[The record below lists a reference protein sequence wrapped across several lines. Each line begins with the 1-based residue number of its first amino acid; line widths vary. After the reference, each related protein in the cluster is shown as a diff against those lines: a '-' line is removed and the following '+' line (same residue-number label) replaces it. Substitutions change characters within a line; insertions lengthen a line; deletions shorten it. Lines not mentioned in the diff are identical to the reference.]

1 MTKEQEFVM
10 RWFREYYSRTAIAGP
25 TKFEQREF
33 GFMYF
38 DKDFVRRHV
47 GFKRPDDLRKY
58 LVSQVPMHVYYSSAL
73 YEIPSAPKMDQKGW
87 LGADL
92 VFDLDA
98 DHIKGAETM
107 SYAQMLSLVKKDMIK
122 LLDDFLFGDMGF
134 GETDVR
140 LVFSG
145 GRGYHAHISDEKVLK
160 LKSHERSEIVDY
172 VSGTDLDLDAIFPK
186 SVSMVKDYKTHMK
199 AEKAVAMPAEG
210 SGGWKG
216 HARRT
221 TAQLFEELRFMEL
234 EEVRARFP
242 NLSRYKDATV
252 LGLQRDLFGDRG
264 GERLGYQLIMENNS
278 LEYVSDRYKEALLDL
293 VKSEV
298 RPRAAAEVDEPVTRD
313 IKRLIRMPSSL
324 HGKTGMRVI
333 EMRRDDLTDFDP
345 LRDAFPGTFPDDPVK
360 VHVKAPVDLLIKG
373 QRISGDGVIE
383 VPTFAAMFLV
393 LRMKAAMVP

>member
-1 MTKEQEFVM
+1 MTKEQEFAM

-25 TKFEQREF
+25 TKFERREF

-73 YEIPSAPKMDQKGW
+73 YEMPSAPKMDQKGW

-107 SYAQMLSLVKKDMIK
+107 SYDQMLSLVKKDMIK

-134 GETDVR
+134 GEDDVR

-172 VSGTDLDLDAIFPK
+172 VSGTDLDLDAIFPQ
-186 SVSMVKDYKTHMK
+186 SVSMMKDFKTHKK
-199 AEKAVAMPAEG
+199 AEKAVAMPGEG

-242 NLSRYKDATV
+242 NLSKYKDATV
-252 LGLQRDLFGDRG
+252 LGLQKDLFGDRG

-278 LEYVSDRYKEALLDL
+278 LEYVSDRYKEALLEL

-298 RPRAAAEVDEPVTRD
+298 KPRAAAEVDEPVTRD
-313 IKRLIRMPSSL
+313 IKRLIRMPASL

-345 LRDAFPGTFPDDPVK
+345 LRDALPEAFPDDPVK
-360 VHVKAPVDLLIKG
+360 
-373 QRISGDGVIE
+373 
-383 VPTFAAMFLV
+383 
-393 LRMKAAMVP
+393 